1 MNTHR
6 PLPLLPRALTF
17 QAAGLF
23 LVSILPVLLGV
34 GWLNYQYTTAELEDK
49 TQLNATAATHTIE
62 LTLANALLRELE
74 RVSTL
79 THAPLLGASAT
90 PLIPG
95 DRLVRQQAYVAA
107 APGDALRQ
115 RYVDSPAGRILRVF
129 RDQYPNRA
137 VVLLADTQ
145 GGLVSTTT
153 PSWATWDLSTQP
165 WWPNP
170 ARAGVGITT
179 ISPPVAVDKM
189 GTLIFITSPVVD
201 TVGQPVGVVAVG
213 LKFAD
218 LVADLLNASHA
229 DNTTTLLVDGSGAV
243 LYALPQWDNSHITAD
258 WYTVLST
265 ASVAAATTSDGY
277 LLGYAPMQLR
287 EGYAL
292 DDVRDLRMINS
303 LNWTVL
309 QVTPSTVAFAPLADQ
324 LRVLAAGTTTTA
336 VVVVLMALVV
346 VRGLV
351 TRPLARLESVIA
363 DVRRDGVTTS
373 VLARVHRRLPTS
385 NNEIG
390 RVAGAF
396 ERMVDELGRVTEQRE
411 QLYSQQQATV
421 LNLRG
426 AAARLS
432 GAAAEQEQITT
443 TTSAVLAQVLEAFA
457 ALDEATTVIFA
468 QAAEVATQA
477 GTLRAQHH
485 AGEAAVS
492 TTHQALA
499 ELQQSTQVLQEGAHT
514 LAQSA
519 SNAGTLVDE
528 ANEIADTTQLLSLN
542 ALIESADAGQHG
554 ARFKVIADEVRT
566 LAAAASRAAGS
577 IEATLQQM
585 AIQTRLTA
593 SETRQ
598 ANNAANQGAQQI
610 DILSVMMHD
619 LLQSAD
625 GLAEN
630 AELIRRRSEA
640 QRSRSTE
647 VQQGSHQLASAMQQV
662 TYASR
667 HVAHQAQELL
677 QLASVLE
684 QTQ

>member
-1 MNTHR
+1 
-6 PLPLLPRALTF
+6 
-17 QAAGLF
+17 
-23 LVSILPVLLGV
+23 LLGV
-34 GWLNYQYTTAELEDK
+34 GWLNYQYATTELEDK
-49 TQLNATAATHTIE
+49 IQLNATAATHTIE
-62 LTLANALLRELE
+62 LTLANTLLRELE
-74 RVSTL
+74 RVTTL
-79 THAPLLGASAT
+79 THAPSLAQSAA
-90 PLIPG
+90 PPVPG
-95 DRLVRQQAYVAA
+95 ERQARQQAYLAA

-115 RYVDSPAGRILRVF
+115 GYVDSPAGRILRVF

-137 VVLLADTQ
+137 VVLLADMQ

-153 PSWATWDLSTQP
+153 PSWATWDVSTQP
-165 WWPNP
+165 WWSRRV
-170 ARAGVGITT
+170 AVTT

-189 GTLIFITSPVVD
+189 GTLIFIVSPVTD
-201 TVGQPVGVVAVG
+201 AAGQPVGMVVVG

-218 LVADLLNASHA
+218 LVAELLNASHA
-229 DNTTTLLVDGSGAV
+229 DHTTTLLVDGNGTV
-243 LYALPQWDNSHITAD
+243 LYALPQWEATHIAAD
-258 WYTVLST
+258 WHAVVSK
-265 ASVAAATTSDGY
+265 ASVAAATTRDGY

-309 QVTPSTVAFAPLADQ
+309 QVTPSAVAFASLTDQ
-324 LRVLAAGTTTTA
+324 LQVLAAGTTATA
-336 VVVVLMALVV
+336 LVVVLMALVV

-351 TRPLARLESVIA
+351 TRPLARLESVIG
-363 DVRRDGVTTS
+363 DVRRDGVNPL
-373 VLARVHRRLPTS
+373 VLTGVHRRLPTN

-396 ERMVDELGRVTEQRE
+396 AGMLDELGRVTAQRE
-411 QLYSQQQATV
+411 QLYLQQQATV
-421 LNLRG
+421 VNLRG

-443 TTSAVLAQVLEAFA
+443 STSAVLVQVLTAFA
-457 ALDEATTVIFA
+457 ALDEATNAIFA
-468 QAAEVATQA
+468 HAAEVATQA

-492 TTHQALA
+492 TTHHALA
-499 ELQQSTQVLQEGAHT
+499 ELQQTTQVLQAGAHT

-519 SNAGTLVDE
+519 DDAGTLVDE
-528 ANEIADTTQLLSLN
+528 ANEVADTTHLLSLN

-566 LAAAASRAAGS
+566 LAAAASQAAGS

-585 AIQTRLTA
+585 ATQTRQAA

-610 DILSVMMHD
+610 AILSVMMHD

-630 AELIRRRSEA
+630 AELIRR
-640 QRSRSTE
+640 QRRP
-647 VQQGSHQLASAMQQV
+647 
-662 TYASR
+662 
-667 HVAHQAQELL
+667 
-677 QLASVLE
+677 
-684 QTQ
+684 TQP

>member
-6 PLPLLPRALTF
+6 PLTLLPRALTF

-23 LVSILPVLLGV
+23 LISILPVLLGV
-34 GWLNYQYTTAELEDK
+34 GWLNYQYATTELEDK
-49 TQLNATAATHTIE
+49 IQINATATTHTIE

-74 RVSTL
+74 RVTTL
-79 THAPLLGASAT
+79 TRAPGLAESAA
-90 PLIPG
+90 PPVPG
-95 DRLVRQQAYVAA
+95 DRQARQQAYMAA

-115 RYVDSPAGRILRVF
+115 HYVDSPAGRILRVF
-129 RDQYPNRA
+129 RNQYPNRA

-153 PSWATWDLSTQP
+153 PGWAIWDVSNQP
-165 WWPNP
+165 WWPNST
-170 ARAGVGITT
+170 REGAGVTT
-179 ISPPVAVDKM
+179 ISPPLAVDKM
-189 GTLIFITSPVVD
+189 GTLIFIASPVVD
-201 TVGQPVGVVAVG
+201 ASGQPVGVVAVG

-218 LVADLLNASHA
+218 LVAELLNPTHA
-229 DNTTTLLVDGSGAV
+229 DSTTTLLVDGNGAV
-243 LYALPQWDNSHITAD
+243 LYALPQWGASHIAAD
-258 WYTVLST
+258 WYTILSK
-265 ASVAAATTSDGY
+265 ASVPAATTRAGY

-287 EGYAL
+287 EGFAL
-292 DDVRDLRMINS
+292 DDMRDLRMINR

-309 QVTPSTVAFAPLADQ
+309 QVTPSAVAFAPLADQ
-324 LRVLAAGTTTTA
+324 LRILAAGTTATA
-336 VVVVLMALVV
+336 LVVVLMALVV

-363 DVRRDGVTTS
+363 EVRRHGVSPS
-373 VLARVHRRLPTS
+373 VLLGIHRRLPTS

-396 ERMVDELGRVTEQRE
+396 ERMLDELGRLTAQRE
-411 QLYSQQQATV
+411 QLYVQQQATV

-443 TTSAVLAQVLEAFA
+443 STSAVLVQVLEAFA
-457 ALDEATTVIFA
+457 ALDEATNAIFA
-468 QAAEVATQA
+468 HAAEVATQA
-477 GTLRAQHH
+477 GELRAQHH

-492 TTHQALA
+492 TTHHALA
-499 ELQQSTQVLQEGAHT
+499 ELQQTTQVLQEGAHT

-519 SNAGTLVDE
+519 TDAGTLVDE
-528 ANEIADTTQLLSLN
+528 ANEVADTTHLLSLN

-554 ARFKVIADEVRT
+554 ARFKVIADEVRN

-585 AIQTRLTA
+585 TTQTRLTA

-610 DILSVMMHD
+610 DILSIMMHE

-647 VQQGSHQLASAMQQV
+647 VQQGSHQLAGAMQQV
-662 TYASR
+662 THASR

-677 QLASVLE
+677 QLASLLE
-684 QTQ
+684 QRQ